1 MKKIL
6 LISAA
11 IFALAACTTTTEI
24 NRGEGKKQFL
34 IACGAS
40 TPWSTCYDKANEV
53 CPSGYNDVSKSG
65 GFNRKEL
72 TVECMK

>member
-1 MKKIL
+1 MNKLIVL
-6 LISAA
+6 LP
-11 IFALAACTTTTEI
+11 FLLVACTTTTEI
-24 NRGEGKKQFL
+24 NRGNGKKQFL

-40 TPWSTCYDKANEV
+40 TPWSICYDKANEV

-72 TVECMK
+72 TVECIK